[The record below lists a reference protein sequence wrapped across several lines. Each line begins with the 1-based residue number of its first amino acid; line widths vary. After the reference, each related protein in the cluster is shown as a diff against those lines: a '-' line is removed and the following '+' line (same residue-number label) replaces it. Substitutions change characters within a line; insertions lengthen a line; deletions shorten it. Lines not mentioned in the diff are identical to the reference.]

1 MSFILDALK
10 KSESERQRQSGPALF
25 EVKIAPPRSRFAA
38 WGVAIGALLAINFVV
53 VGFVLWRGSASRA
66 ANSTAAATS
75 GAMAAN
81 RTPSAAA
88 ARSVSV
94 PAVPAPAPAGGPP
107 TPASATI
114 AATTGSSAAA
124 ATAATGTPAAPGAPA
139 QATPAP
145 LNANAA
151 AAGAGTTGAAAA
163 GANENPDDL
172 PAVEPRGSGSQPV
185 NGVLRAT
192 ESGLPTYQ
200 EAAAEPG
207 ANIPGLKL
215 DLHVYSRQPDQRFV
229 FLEADTQMLK
239 LREGDATPQG
249 VRVEHITQDG
259 VILSYRG
266 KEFVLPH
273 Q

>member
-1 MSFILDALK
+1 
-10 KSESERQRQSGPALF
+10 
-25 EVKIAPPRSRFAA
+25 
-38 WGVAIGALLAINFVV
+38 
-53 VGFVLWRGSASRA
+53 
-66 ANSTAAATS
+66 TS
-75 GAMAAN
+75 
-81 RTPSAAA
+81 
-88 ARSVSV
+88 
-94 PAVPAPAPAGGPP
+94 
-107 TPASATI
+107 
-114 AATTGSSAAA
+114 
-124 ATAATGTPAAPGAPA
+124 GAPA
-139 QATPAP
+139 QASAAP

-151 AAGAGTTGAAAA
+151 SAGARAPGGGAAGAS
-163 GANENPDDL
+163 ENPDDL
-172 PAVEPRGSGSQPV
+172 PAVEPRSSTSQPV

-215 DLHVYSRQPDQRFV
+215 DLHVYSQQPDQRFV